1 MPLIVAKRLLLTQ
14 VFSNLISNA
23 IKHHHRPDGQI
34 IVSAT
39 EKGDGYEFI
48 ISDDGPG
55 IAPEHH
61 EKIFGIFQTLK
72 AKDTKDS
79 TGIGLSI
86 VKKILETEG
95 GAIVLE
101 SELGMGT
108 TFRFTWPKQPQTLK
122 DDTANL
128 VQI

>member
-1 MPLIVAKRLLLTQ
+1 MPSVFTKKLLLTQ

-34 IVSAT
+34 IVSAN
-39 EKGDGYEFI
+39 EKGNGYEFI
-48 ISDDGPG
+48 ICDDGPG

-61 EKIFGIFQTLK
+61 EKIFGIFQTIK
-72 AKDTKDS
+72 ASNTKDS

-95 GAIVLE
+95 GAIALE

-108 TFRFTWPKQPQTLK
+108 TFRFTWPKQPKTYK
-122 DDTANL
+122 DEMANSN
-128 VQI
+128 